1 MDERTI
7 QKNGEGIEVISDIAK
22 ESECWPFC
30 DIKWDIPHVAEQII
44 TALQGGKKRSGIYAE
59 AEEKFLE
66 IMILYQV
73 ARYGEKSSLG
83 DVIRSY
89 QKVSD
94 GSDDDIKERF
104 DDIVDFIRDVN
115 LYGAELA
122 TFYDKFKAEHD
133 DYITAA
139 IHFVELPLY
148 ILYNFAS
155 RKPRCFS
162 IGDEC
167 RQ

>member
-22 ESECWPFC
+22 ESERWPFC

-44 TALQGGKKRSGIYAE
+44 TALQGGRKRSGIYAE

-66 IMILYQV
+66 IMILYQA
-73 ARYGEKSSLG
+73 ARFGEQSSLG

-89 QKVSD
+89 QKVAD
-94 GSDDDIKERF
+94 GSEEDIIEHF
-104 DDIVDFIRDVN
+104 DDIVDFVSDVN
-115 LYGAELA
+115 LYGSELA
-122 TFYDKFKAEHD
+122 AFYDKFKGEHE

-139 IHFVELPLY
+139 IYFIEIPLY
-148 ILYNFAS
+148 ITYKKQLNKSTDAEKQKTAS
-155 RKPRCFS
+155 
-162 IGDEC
+162 
-167 RQ
+167 